1 MAHREILPPLRGQ
14 NKAAPLSAVQAG
26 TSEYLNN
33 VRPIDALEQRMRIGQ
48 RPGLAKW
55 GAGTLVGAAEQ
66 PVVAMCSVTTVTPIV
81 T

>member
-1 MAHREILPPLRGQ
+1 MAHREVLPPLRGQ
-14 NKAAPLSAVQAG
+14 NKAAPAGQSPVG
-26 TSEYLNN
+26 TSEHLLN
-33 VRPIDALEQRMRIGQ
+33 VRPIDVLESRMRIGQ

-55 GAGTLVGAAEQ
+55 GNGTQVGASEQ